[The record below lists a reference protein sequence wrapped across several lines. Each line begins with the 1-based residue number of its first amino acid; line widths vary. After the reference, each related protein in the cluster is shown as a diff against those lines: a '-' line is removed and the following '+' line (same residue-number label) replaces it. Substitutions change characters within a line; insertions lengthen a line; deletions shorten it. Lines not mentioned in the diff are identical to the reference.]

1 MNLAYDRHWRFL
13 ITNVLRFSWHLA
25 VGLGLVLLLSD
36 AGLLCCHADPHQ
48 APPADR
54 MTLTYK
60 PLSGGQIVLLVR
72 LDGHTPARFILDT
85 GTNYCMITDAL
96 AAKLRL
102 VPQPSP
108 AHIDGKQ
115 AKIVTVPMFQIGTI
129 RYPNIQMAIV
139 PESNLYQ
146 GFGASV
152 DGIIGVDALLDV
164 PVFIDFQRHLVTLFY
179 CSPVTNHQLRSLNVD
194 VTSSVPLIDRA
205 GELDFRSV
213 VELANGRRKAS
224 VSLTVDTGAE
234 TTSIPKA
241 TGRALKLNLDAPS
254 YDLDEIFSKTG
265 VNDVFLSSLSFDLRG
280 TKIKRVT
287 VQCARAAVMPHSFEL
302 GVGLDVLSHFRVL
315 FDFRAKKMYLK
326 LVSVANVFQ
335 QKKAMPRSSPSL
347 ARPRRA

>member
-1 MNLAYDRHWRFL
+1 MAYVRHWQFL
-13 ITNVLRFSWHLA
+13 IANAIRFPWGLA
-25 VGLGLVLLLSD
+25 VGLGLVLLSSD
-36 AGLLCCHADPHQ
+36 AGLLRCHADPHQ

-54 MTLTYK
+54 TTLTYK
-60 PLSGGQIVLLVR
+60 PLAGGQIVLLVR
-72 LDGHTPARFILDT
+72 LNGHTPARFILDT

-115 AKIVTVPMFQIGTI
+115 AKIVTVPMLEVGTI

-164 PVFIDFQRHLVTLFY
+164 PVFIDFQRHIVTLFY
-179 CSPVTNHQLRSLNVD
+179 YSPVTDHQLRSLNAGA
-194 VTSSVPLIDRA
+194 TSSLPLIDRA
-205 GELDFRSV
+205 GDLNFRCV

-241 TGRALKLNLDAPS
+241 TGRALKLNLDVPS
-254 YDLDEIFSKTG
+254 YYLDEIFSRTG
-265 VNDVFLSSLSFDLRG
+265 VSDVFLSSLSFGRPG

-287 VQCARAAVMPHSFEL
+287 VQCARGAVMPHSFVL
-302 GVGLDVLSHFRVL
+302 SVGLDVLAHFRIL
-315 FDFRAKKMYLK
+315 LDFGAKKMYLNP
-326 LVSVANVFQ
+326 VSVAKVFQ
-335 QKKAMPRSSPSL
+335 LRK
-347 ARPRRA
+347 